1 MFRLISIGGSNL
13 PPKFND
19 EENKMNAAKSPPPK
33 TSSNEKTPV
42 RRKRVTP
49 TKSREQMIAETAYY
63 LAEKRGFASGDDQQ
77 DWYEAER
84 IVQERFP
91 EA

>member
-1 MFRLISIGGSNL
+1 
-13 PPKFND
+13 
-19 EENKMNAAKSPPPK
+19 MNAAKSPPPK
-33 TSSNEKTPV
+33 ASSSEKTSV

-49 TKSREQMIAETAYY
+49 TKSLEQMIAETAYY
-63 LAEKRGFASGDDQQ
+63 LAEKRGFASGDDQH

-84 IVQERFP
+84 IVQEQFP